1 MARVRGQSSL
11 REKEMHD
18 RKLLSDHETESA
30 EVAGQGLAAIPLTR
44 ARTNFWAI
52 LGFCVAG
59 LICSLFVPASYLHIE
74 QTSALIAEA
83 PLS

>member
-1 MARVRGQSSL
+1 
-11 REKEMHD
+11 MHD
-18 RKLLSDHETESA
+18 RKLLSDHEMESA
-30 EVAGQGLAAIPLTR
+30 EIAEQGPSTIASARTR
-44 ARTNFWAI
+44 SRTNFWAI

-59 LICSLFVPASYLHIE
+59 LICSLFVPASYLHME